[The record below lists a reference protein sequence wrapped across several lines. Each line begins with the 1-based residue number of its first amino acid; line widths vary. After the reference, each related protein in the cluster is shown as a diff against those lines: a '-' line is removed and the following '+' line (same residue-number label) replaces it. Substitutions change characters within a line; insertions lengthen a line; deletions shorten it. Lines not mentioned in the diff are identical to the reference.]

1 MSDVENNTPPTVAN
15 SQSPVSTAALP
26 QALNQTDAS
35 ATQATASEASLENP
49 YAPQH
54 KQQNNLSPETDTSR
68 RRGGAEHAE
77 DGDQAPSLRNKDCSE
92 HNDESELSDSYS
104 NVAFSEL
111 DDAIV
116 VSGHGMRG
124 GQKPADRRNAS
135 DANED
140 EAMEDGSKEST
151 ISHCPERK
159 HYSIFN
165 DLSESKLESA
175 DTAACQKSPIS
186 ATSLFKPNRQSLS
199 GSGRKGVLLGTWR
212 DSDVPDDDKKH
223 AVIGFIDIRDRLRT
237 RIQPNT
243 KYGESL
249 AEDYPLPP
257 GPGGSWV
264 AFERVVFSDHLIG
277 LDHFQVKEYTRLR
290 SDVAPDE
297 TEEERLTAEAAAVK
311 EAIRR
316 VKENP
321 TSETTLQPP
330 AVAYGAEI
338 PVAFQAPVCP
348 DFKRRRVDGGLVA
361 IRPAPPEIT
370 PEPIGTAPQ
379 PTIDTRQTRIFVGP
393 LPGTRPTR
401 ILIGYWKPSSE
412 REPKD
417 RHAVYGI
424 LAQNDLFRAKVVRET
439 RDGRFVDGNYPAGAG
454 GMWIPYDEVELE
466 VHLKALHRQ
475 EVKEYC
481 RVRQYQLDHGE
492 TSAERIG
499 NETKAVHEAQTRANT
514 VPYGRLHDVAAPT
527 STAPPHCEADGYGG
541 RELRRTGLR
550 PIRAFHSD
558 NELRASRL
566 RGEFVKRTNTLEP
579 PEAARNEAA
588 HGRADRHAE
597 HKKTAAAAAAAAAS
611 NMPIGH
617 HYHTNGRVLF
627 HESEDVQRLNKIWAR
642 QEALR
647 MKDSPD
653 DTKIHDDIKFERKV
667 AGPLMGK
674 LVSQGTIIN
683 IEGEEYV
690 EYRVLMKPSFF

>member
-15 SQSPVSTAALP
+15 SQSPVSTTALP
-26 QALNQTDAS
+26 QALNHTDAS
-35 ATQATASEASLENP
+35 ATQVTASEASLEIP

-68 RRGGAEHAE
+68 RHGGADHAE
-77 DGDQAPSLRNKDCSE
+77 DGDQAPSLRNKNCSG
-92 HNDESELSDSYS
+92 HNDESELSDPYS

-186 ATSLFKPNRQSLS
+186 ATR
-199 GSGRKGVLLGTWR
+199 RKGVLLGTWR

-223 AVIGFIDIRDRLRT
+223 AVIGFINIRDRLRT

-249 AEDYPLPP
+249 AEDYYPLPP
-257 GPGGSWV
+257 GP
-264 AFERVVFSDHLIG
+264 
-277 LDHFQVKEYTRLR
+277 VKEYTRLR

-297 TEEERLTAEAAAVK
+297 TEEEHLTAEAAAVK

-316 VKENP
+316 VKENL

-330 AVAYGAEI
+330 AVA
-338 PVAFQAPVCP
+338 
-348 DFKRRRVDGGLVA
+348 
-361 IRPAPPEIT
+361 PAPPEIT

-379 PTIDTRQTRIFVGP
+379 PTIETRQTRIFVGP

-401 ILIGYWKPSSE
+401 IFIGYWKPSSE

-439 RDGRFVDGNYPAGAG
+439 RDGRLVDGNYPAGAG

-466 VHLKALHRQ
+466 VHLKALHSQ
-475 EVKEYC
+475 KVKEYC

-499 NETKAVHEAQTRANT
+499 NETKAVREAQTRANT

-550 PIRAFHSD
+550 PIRVFHND
-558 NELRASRL
+558 KELRASRL
-566 RGEFVKRTNTLEP
+566 RGEFVKRTNSLEP
-579 PEAARNEAA
+579 LEAARNVAA

-597 HKKTAAAAAAAAAS
+597 HKKTAAAAS

-627 HESEDVQRLNKIWAR
+627 HEFEDVQRLNRIWAR

-683 IEGEEYV
+683 IEGEEF
-690 EYRVLMKPSFF
+690 R